1 MSLYGRIPG
10 FTANSVA
17 RCLTIARSHSLAGK
31 SVNAL
36 ALTKHAVDQ
45 CQESAQFFAENS
57 ATSPDASPRSMDI
70 RKSDVQFLQNI
81 LAGELQRC
89 RALVEID
96 NLRAKAGSAGTKSI
110 VPLVE
115 RLYEFPAEGA
125 DLENLVTYP
134 PKIEP
139 IPVKPL
145 FFDVAWNYID
155 YPGQTAATAPRAADA
170 TPAAGQSNQQQKR
183 GWFGFGRG

>member
-1 MSLYGRIPG
+1 MYRSACTLHG
-10 FTANSVA
+10 FTTNGVA
-17 RCLTIARSHSLAGK
+17 RCLTIARSHSFAGK

-57 ATSPDASPRSMDI
+57 AASPDASPRSIEI
-70 RKSDVQFLQNI
+70 RKSDVQFLQNL

-96 NLRAKAGSAGTKSI
+96 NVRAKAGAAGTKSS

-115 RLYEFPAEGA
+115 RLYEYPTEGA

-155 YPGQTAATAPRAADA
+155 YPGQTTATAPKAAD
-170 TPAAGQSNQQQKR
+170 TTSAAQSTQPQKK